1 MTFTFRSFVLLI
13 FTALLTALQPAL
25 AADDRG
31 LLFEARKGDQTIYLL
46 GSIHLADQSF
56 YPLRKAILTAY
67 ERSDVLVVEADIL
80 NAESDISM
88 QQQIMAESLYP
99 PEDNLKNHI
108 SADLYRQ
115 LQAWLRQRNIP
126 EPLFNRQRPAIAMI
140 TLSMVEMQAR
150 GLNPQLGIDRHFLQ
164 KAHKSDKPILELESV
179 LEQLRM
185 LNSLEN
191 PDQFLKQT
199 LEQLAELDEFVPRMK
214 QAWKEGDPGDL
225 YQLVIAEGLAEHPDF
240 APLYEVLFFKRN
252 HKMAETIRQ
261 FSSEHGA
268 LFVIV
273 GAGHLVG
280 ERSVTELLQKQGYTI
295 TQR

>member
-1 MTFTFRSFVLLI
+1 MKFTAKSLTLFILTVLLA
-13 FTALLTALQPAL
+13 TLQPAL
-25 AADDRG
+25 AAEDRG
-31 LLFEARKGDQTIYLL
+31 LLFEAHKGEQTIYLL

-56 YPLRKAILTAY
+56 YPLRKDILNAY
-67 ERSDVLVVEADIL
+67 ERSDALVVEADIL
-80 NAESDISM
+80 SAESDMSI
-88 QQQIMAESLYP
+88 QQKIMAESLYP
-99 PEDNLKNHI
+99 PGDNLKNHI
-108 SADLYRQ
+108 SAGLYQQ
-115 LQAWLRQRNIP
+115 LQTWLLQRNIP

-164 KAHKSDKPILELESV
+164 QAHKSDKPILELESV

-214 QAWKEGDPGDL
+214 QAWKEGDAGDL

-240 APLYEVLFFKRN
+240 APLYEALFFKRN
-252 HKMAETIRQ
+252 RDMADTIQ
-261 FSSEHGA
+261 QLGTEHSV

-280 ERSVTELLQKQGYTI
+280 ERSVTELLQQQGYQI